1 MLVGIV
7 QIDLP
12 EARHILAQLLVRE
25 ESARMVALDIALEY
39 GLGSGASRVFPA
51 DYDRGGGLLAGPVA
65 QETIHI
71 SNDLVGRLNTLI
83 AKAQRCS

>member
-12 EARHILAQLLVRE
+12 EARHVLAQLLVRE
-25 ESARMVALDIALEY
+25 ESKCMIALDIALEY

-51 DYDRGGGLLAGPVA
+51 
-65 QETIHI
+65 
-71 SNDLVGRLNTLI
+71 GRDMKEI
-83 AKAQRCS
+83 